1 MDKGASNN
9 KLGQAREALTF
20 RKFRNPTRSVIVYT
34 THKAGSMVL
43 HRVLKDICEINRIR
57 YYSPNDAKPALPFD
71 RIFSGR

>member
-1 MDKGASNN
+1 M
-9 KLGQAREALTF
+9 F
-20 RKFRNPTRSVIVYT
+20 RKFRNPTRNVIVYT

-71 RIFSGR
+71 RIFEG